1 MDPPGRCS
9 YLNSSGSQHVDESS
23 LLFST
28 TNTVRR
34 RALGQGVDPMGMP
47 LFVCAGCS
55 MRIERSLAP
64 YLRLKGRGLC
74 STCLDR
80 MESELTTGSDRNEA
94 APSVPTQ
101 ESPMS

>member
-1 MDPPGRCS
+1 M
-9 YLNSSGSQHVDESS
+9 NSSGSLHAGPSF

-34 RALGQGVDPMGMP
+34 SALGQGVDPMGMP

-55 MRIERSLAP
+55 MRIERSRAT
-64 YLRLKGRGLC
+64 YLRLKGRVLC

>member
-1 MDPPGRCS
+1 M
-9 YLNSSGSQHVDESS
+9 
-23 LLFST
+23 FST
-28 TNTVRR
+28 TNQRLKI
-34 RALGQGVDPMGMP
+34 ALGGGVDPIGMP

-55 MRIERSLAP
+55 MRIERSMAT
-64 YLRLKGRGLC
+64 YLRLKGRVLC
-74 STCLDR
+74 STCLDQ